1 MMEYSIHRAANT
13 SLPYDDNYIL
23 MYLEQL
29 GVLLVIGMMETHKL
43 MYLQFNLSDHHYYDD
58 ERTSSYWSEN
68 LRW

>member
-29 GVLLVIGMMETHKL
+29 RVLLVIGMTITTMMMKERPVTG
-43 MYLQFNLSDHHYYDD
+43 Q
-58 ERTSSYWSEN
+58 RTSDGKF
-68 LRW
+68 